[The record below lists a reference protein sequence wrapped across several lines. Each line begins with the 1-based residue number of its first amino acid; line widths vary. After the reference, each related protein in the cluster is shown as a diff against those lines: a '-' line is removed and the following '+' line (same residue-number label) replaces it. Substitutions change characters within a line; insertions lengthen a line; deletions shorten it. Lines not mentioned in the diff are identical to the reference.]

1 MHLPRAGAVSFDK
14 RYYPIPQS
22 APAEPIFR
30 TADSVRRQPTGFAT
44 IREEFQNTKDKA
56 VCSGFW
62 TGRCPWFK
70 SFRGR
75 SWPAD
80 DRINWLKMLVKGRQ
94 IAYGADDEIEIKKK
108 EAANGGGLT
117 SCLGRGRSQFQQA

>member
-44 IREEFQNTKDKA
+44 IREKFRTPKTRQFVPLLGEEGALIQKLP
-56 VCSGFW
+56 SGEVGPLMTVS
-62 TGRCPWFK
+62 TG
-70 SFRGR
+70 
-75 SWPAD
+75 
-80 DRINWLKMLVKGRQ
+80 
-94 IAYGADDEIEIKKK
+94 
-108 EAANGGGLT
+108 
-117 SCLGRGRSQFQQA
+117 